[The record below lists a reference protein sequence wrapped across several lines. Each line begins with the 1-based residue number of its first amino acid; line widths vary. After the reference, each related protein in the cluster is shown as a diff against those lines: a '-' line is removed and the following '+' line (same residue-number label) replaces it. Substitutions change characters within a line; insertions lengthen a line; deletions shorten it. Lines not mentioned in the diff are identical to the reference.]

1 MQEEIKTYFHF
12 TKKERIGIISLLAI
26 TICIALLPQL
36 YSKITT
42 AASPPNFDT
51 ALAALSLKEN
61 DTTFNDFK
69 KYDTEKDY
77 GNKYKFDKE
86 NLEAALFN
94 FDPNTIDSAT
104 WQSLGTKAKTASS
117 IQKYI
122 VKGGKFWKPE
132 DIFKVWGMSDALK
145 QRLVGYIKI
154 PPRESNYV
162 KKEFTP
168 YEKKVYEKKQIAAV
182 EINAADSAA
191 LESLPGIGGGFARRI
206 LAFRNKLGGFYN
218 INQVAET
225 FGMQDSTFQKVK
237 PFLNCNPSLITKI
250 NINTA
255 TADELKNHPY
265 LKWQLANIIVNYRK
279 QHGNYKAVEDLKKIM
294 TIDEETYNKI
304 APYFTL

>member
-1 MQEEIKTYFHF
+1 MQEEIKTYFSF
-12 TKKERIGIISLLAI
+12 TKKERIGIFSLLAI
-26 TICIALLPQL
+26 TICIAFIPQL
-36 YSKITT
+36 YSRIASTT
-42 AASPPNFDT
+42 AAPNFDT
-51 ALAALSLKEN
+51 ALAALSIKEK
-61 DTTFNDFK
+61 DTSFNDFK
-69 KYDTEKDY
+69 KYDNEKDY

-86 NLEAALFN
+86 NLEATLFN

-104 WQSLGTKAKTASS
+104 WQKLGTKAKTASS

-122 VKGGKFWKPE
+122 AKGGKFWKPE

-145 QRLVGYIKI
+145 ERLVSYINIAPRENNYIK
-154 PPRESNYV
+154 
-162 KKEFTP
+162 KEYP
-168 YEKKVYEKKQIAAV
+168 AYEKKVYEKKQIQPV

-191 LESLPGIGGGFARRI
+191 LESLPGIGGGFAKRI

-237 PFLNCNPSLITKI
+237 PFLLCNANLIAKI
-250 NINTA
+250 NINTS

-279 QHGNYKAVEDLKKIM
+279 QHGDYKAVEDLKKIM

-304 APYFTL
+304 APYFSL